1 MRTLTRPLIP
11 LLLGALLLA
20 CGGSPDPGGP
30 VETPYAAPDFS
41 RPDINPYSPTTGQ
54 TRTLS
59 EQSGKVVLLYFALFT

>member
-1 MRTLTRPLIP
+1 MRTLHRTLIP
-11 LLLGALLLA
+11 LLLGAFLLA
-20 CGGSPDPGGP
+20 CGSPDPGGP

-54 TRTLS
+54 TLTLS